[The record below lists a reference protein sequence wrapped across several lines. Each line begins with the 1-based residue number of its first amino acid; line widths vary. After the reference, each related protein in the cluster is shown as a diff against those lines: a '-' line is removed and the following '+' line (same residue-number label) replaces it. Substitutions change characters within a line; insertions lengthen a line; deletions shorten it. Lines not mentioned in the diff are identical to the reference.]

1 MAVTEW
7 VWDVCSGNVVSA
19 ARQCYLEVVW
29 DCLAAPGAGQGL
41 SSLLPPLVSC
51 GTAGLRTQLGWRG
64 MERGTGSLASM
75 SSDLWEAFLD
85 NRCFKH
91 VCWSCAV
98 AWRLSWQTRCHVLH
112 LEIVVLTFHPA
123 ENEGLCS
130 CWSFILINI
139 QRRSR
144 QKLPASFRTLSSSS
158 IIISWQK

>member
-64 MERGTGSLASM
+64 ME
-75 SSDLWEAFLD
+75 
-85 NRCFKH
+85 K
-91 VCWSCAV
+91 
-98 AWRLSWQTRCHVLH
+98 LSWTIVALNMCAEAVLW
-112 LEIVVLTFHPA
+112 LGGSA
-123 ENEGLCS
+123 G
-130 CWSFILINI
+130 
-139 QRRSR
+139 RRGVM
-144 QKLPASFRTLSSSS
+144 FC
-158 IIISWQK
+158 I